1 MKKLAKINIQVHYN
15 KKKASNIKQ
24 KKGVYMNVG
33 KIGVTT
39 QNYSAPMSFSGEKSS
54 KTEYENPVS
63 RETERNLA
71 ILSTVGLSAVVGA
84 IAYGL
89 TRFATNGKA
98 PLWIAAAAAVTTA
111 AINLPSKLYN
121 TKVNVYVKE
130 KEMDVFSRDRD
141 LKTNLTEAV
150 GDEVKNPEVSLDKK
164 LDDNLKLQMANRG
177 SAIGIA
183 NMTPQA

>member
-1 MKKLAKINIQVHYN
+1 
-15 KKKASNIKQ
+15 
-24 KKGVYMNVG
+24 MNVAKVG
-33 KIGVTT
+33 LTT
-39 QNYSAPMSFSGEKSS
+39 QNYSAPMSFSGEKKS

-63 RETERNLA
+63 RETEKNLA
-71 ILSTVGLSAVVGA
+71 ILSTAGLSAVLGG

-89 TRFATNGKA
+89 TTIVSKGKTIPA
-98 PLWIAAAAAVTTA
+98 FVGVGAAIVTA
-111 AINLPSKLYN
+111 AISLPSKLYN

-130 KEMDVFSRDRD
+130 KEMDVFSRDRE

-150 GDEVKNPEVSLDKK
+150 GEEVKNPEVSLDKK

-183 NMTPQA
+183 NMTPHA